1 MKKQKKIDK
10 MPLVQL
16 ISLGC
21 AKNFVDTEH
30 AAASLLL
37 HGFGLANDESEA
49 DILFIN
55 TCAFLRSARDE
66 VAEHLTFAA
75 QWKKQK
81 KGRLVIVGGCFPAW
95 DKTNQFMPAFTC
107 VDAWLQPGE
116 ISTIGQ
122 VAEALRAKQAR
133 PAVSPDPDA
142 PRLQLTP
149 SHYAWLRVADGCC
162 NCCTYCLIPTIRGPL
177 ASRPFD
183 SVVTEAENLVA
194 NGVTELM
201 IIAQDTA
208 SYGRDLGKASLLPD
222 LLKAIDKLDGE
233 FFFRVLYLHPAHVTK
248 KLLQTMTACDRI
260 APCIEMPI
268 QHISDPVLQ
277 RMNRHIGETALR
289 KVLDDVSDAG
299 FAVRTTLMTGF
310 PGETEEDFGK
320 LVDLVKE
327 QEFMRMG
334 VFAYSAEEGTPAH
347 AMADQVPKKIANA
360 RKKELEKIQKEIS
373 LKRNKSL
380 LKETETAVIVD
391 ADHGDGTGIGRTLY
405 DLPDIDITVKLKG
418 LDGESGGCII
428 PARITRADAYD
439 LHAVPLTERE
449 LQK

>member
-55 TCAFLRSARDE
+55 TCAFLRSAREE

-95 DKTNQFMPAFTC
+95 DKANQFMSAYTC

-122 VAEALRAKQAR
+122 VAEALRAKQAI
-133 PAVSPDPDA
+133 PAITADPEA

-149 SHYAWLRVADGCC
+149 AHYAWLRVADGCC
-162 NCCTYCLIPTIRGPL
+162 NRCTYCLIPDIRGPL
-177 ASRPFD
+177 ASRPMD
-183 SVVTEAENLVA
+183 SIVQEAENLVA

-208 SYGRDLGKASLLPD
+208 SYGKDLGKASMLPE
-222 LLKAIDKLDGE
+222 LLKAIDKLDGD

-248 KLLQTMTACDRI
+248 KLLKTMESCDRI
-260 APCIEMPI
+260 APCLEMPI

-277 RMNRHIGETALR
+277 RMNRHISEKDLR
-289 KVLDDVSDAG
+289 KVLDDVRDAG
-299 FAVRTTLMTGF
+299 FALRTTLMTGF
-310 PGETEEDFGK
+310 PGETEEDFEK
-320 LVDLVKE
+320 LLELVKE
-327 QEFMRMG
+327 QQFMRMG
-334 VFAYSAEEGTPAH
+334 VFAYSAEEGTPAF
-347 AMADQVPKKIANA
+347 AMDDQVPAKIANR
-360 RKKELEKIQKEIS
+360 RKNELEKCQKQIS
-373 LKRNKSL
+373 TLRNKAL
-380 LKETETAVIVD
+380 IDTETAVIVD
-391 ADHGDGTGIGRTLY
+391 ADYGDGTGIGRTLY
-405 DLPDIDITVKLKG
+405 DLPDIDNSVKLKG
-418 LDGESGGCII
+418 LDGNTQGSII
-428 PARITRADAYD
+428 PVRITRADAYH
-439 LHAVPLTERE
+439 LQALPL
-449 LQK
+449 